1 MTPLASCVLATLEA
15 ASRPVNR
22 RELADLCGPH
32 GCKVSTAERQIRA
45 AIDELVMQGHP
56 IYSNGKGFLLAHA
69 AAEMQGWI
77 ETREKACASERLKLR
92 RLKQLLPRMQ
102 FGTSQQNLFAEVTCR

>member
-1 MTPLASCVLATLEA
+1 MIPLASRVLATLEA

-56 IYSNGKGFLLAHA
+56 IYPNGKGFLLAHA
-69 AAEMQGWI
+69 AAEM
-77 ETREKACASERLKLR
+77 LKLR

-102 FGTSQQNLFAEVTCR
+102 FRTSQQTLFAEVTCR